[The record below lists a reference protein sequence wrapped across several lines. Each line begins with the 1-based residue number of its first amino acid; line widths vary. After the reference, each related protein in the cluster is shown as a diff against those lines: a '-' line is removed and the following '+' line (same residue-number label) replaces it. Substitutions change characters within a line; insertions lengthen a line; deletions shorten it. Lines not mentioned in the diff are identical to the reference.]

1 MAQQR
6 TLDSRRIGLE
16 PGTLRPRLI
25 AQIVHAQRTGA
36 LISIPTNATL
46 LTDHGVPFIVRI
58 VTNLVRKEA
67 TQRLTT
73 QASGAGSKVNPFLPY
88 DPDLFVAD
96 LSPTHLCLLN
106 KFNVVNEHLLLVTR
120 RFEAQTSWLTLADF
134 DAMWRC
140 LHECDGLV
148 FYNGGPTA
156 GASQPHKHLQF
167 LPFSADTATTIAPFL
182 ALLPSVTFEQ
192 GVGMVPHFPF
202 VHGLVCGDATLLEL
216 PPVEA
221 ALWTLQQYQ
230 QLCTHLAIQPDAY
243 NLLATR
249 RWLLVV
255 PRTQEHSN
263 GISIN
268 ALGFAGSLLVRN
280 QAELDYVRQVGPL
293 TMLTQVA
300 RRYKQVIR

>member
-16 PGTLRPRLI
+16 PGTLRPRMA
-25 AQIVHAQRTGA
+25 AQIIHARDVGV
-36 LISIPTNATL
+36 LISIPTNATK

-58 VTNLVRKEA
+58 VTNLLRKA
-67 TQRLTT
+67 AAQRLAP
-73 QASGAGSKVNPFLPY
+73 QASGTESKVNPFLPY

-106 KFNVVNEHLLLVTR
+106 KFNVVDEHLLLVTR

-140 LHECDGLV
+140 LQETDGLV
-148 FYNGGPTA
+148 FYNGGATA

-167 LPFSADTATTIAPFL
+167 IPFPAGAATTIAPLL
-182 ALLPSVTFEQ
+182 ALFPTVSFQQ
-192 GVGMVPHFPF
+192 GVGTFPQFPF
-202 VHGLVCGDATLLEL
+202 VHGLVCADASLLDA
-216 PPVEA
+216 PPIEA

-230 QLCTHLAIQPDAY
+230 QLCAQLAIQSDAY

-249 RWLLVV
+249 RWLMVV
-255 PRTQEHSN
+255 PRTQEHCN

-280 QAELDYVRQVGPL
+280 QAELDYVRQIGPL

-300 RRYKQVIR
+300 RLNDHVNG

>member
-1 MAQQR
+1 MAQPR
-6 TLDSRRIGLE
+6 TLDSHQIGLE
-16 PGTLRPRLI
+16 PGTLRSRLA
-25 AQIVHAQRTGA
+25 AQIGQARHAGA

-46 LTDHGVPFIVRI
+46 LTDQGVPFIVRI

-67 TQRLTT
+67 AQRLATHT
-73 QASGAGSKVNPFLPY
+73 PRAETKGNPFLPY

-106 KFNVVNEHLLLVTR
+106 KFNVVDEHLLLVTR
-120 RFEAQTSWLTLADF
+120 RFEAQTNWLTLADF

-140 LHECDGLV
+140 LQECDGLL

-167 LPFSADTATTIAPFL
+167 LPFPAGAATTIAPVL
-182 ALLPSVTFEQ
+182 TLLPSVTFDQ
-192 GVGMVPHFPF
+192 GVGTLPQFPF
-202 VHGLVCGDATLLEL
+202 VHGLVCPDATLPEL

-230 QLCTHLAIQPDAY
+230 QLCAQLAIEPDAY

-249 RWLLVV
+249 RWLLIV

-263 GISIN
+263 GISVN

-293 TMLTQVA
+293 TILTQVA
-300 RRYKQVIR
+300 RQHNQ